1 MAFFG
6 ILKNEK
12 YVAQITYMKIIPVKN
27 EIQKS
32 GMPWPD
38 FDDNCMDE

>member
-12 YVAQITYMKIIPVKN
+12 YVAQFTYIEIMSGKN

-32 GMPWPD
+32 GMP
-38 FDDNCMDE
+38 

>member
-12 YVAQITYMKIIPVKN
+12 YVAQITYMKIMSKKT

-32 GMPWPD
+32 GMPCLC
-38 FDDNCMDE
+38 FRG